1 MTEPTDKST
10 TGMSRRKALTRLGL
24 GVAAAYTA
32 PTVLHLD
39 RSAQAVQPS
48 CAGAGKGN
56 PWCNKG
62 KGGAF
67 GGGKGNGKVG
77 KGGK

>member
-1 MTEPTDKST
+1 MSESTQNSGSGMT
-10 TGMSRRKALTRLGL
+10 RRKALSRLGL
-24 GVAAAYTA
+24 GVAVAYAA

-39 RSAQAVQPS
+39 RSARAVQPS

-62 KGGAF
+62 DSNKG
-67 GGGKGNGKVG
+67 GGGKGTTG
-77 KGGK
+77 KGGP